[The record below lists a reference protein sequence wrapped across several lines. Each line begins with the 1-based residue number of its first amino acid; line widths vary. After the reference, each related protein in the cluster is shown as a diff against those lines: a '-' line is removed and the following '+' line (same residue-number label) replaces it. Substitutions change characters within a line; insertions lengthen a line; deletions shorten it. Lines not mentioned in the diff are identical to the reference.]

1 MDTTF
6 DSHDLHVGDKMFE
19 GSCVRRV
26 EQLFA
31 RNTLLALAL
40 LHQKVLAAVPFVGE
54 AAASGASKTL
64 LSAAVGLKL
73 RHVARK
79 GNG

>member
-40 LHQKVLAAVPFVGE
+40 LHQQVLTATAFKRE
-54 AAASGASKTL
+54 FTASGASKTL
-64 LSAAVGLKL
+64 LGAAVGLKL